1 LLFTRSRLFLSLY
14 LSTQYYDSSSA
25 FSGDCYDPATTF
37 PRAMALSV
45 AIVSLSYL
53 LPLAVATG
61 ARPRADYCDGY
72 RRPQAPVNE
81 EFLVP
86 VVTACS

>member
-1 LLFTRSRLFLSLY
+1 
-14 LSTQYYDSSSA
+14 
-25 FSGDCYDPATTF
+25 
-37 PRAMALSV
+37 MALSV

-72 RRPQAPVNE
+72 RLPQAPVNE

-86 VVTACS
+86 VVVACS